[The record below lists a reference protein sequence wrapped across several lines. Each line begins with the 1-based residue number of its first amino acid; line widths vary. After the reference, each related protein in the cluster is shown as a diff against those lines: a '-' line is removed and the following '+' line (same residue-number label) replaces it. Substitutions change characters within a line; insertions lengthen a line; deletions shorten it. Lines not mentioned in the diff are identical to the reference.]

1 MKLHLPF
8 RLRAS
13 LLAAIAMLG
22 GIVPTLSTGSLAVG
36 VCAYTLSVS
45 TAQGKS
51 LTLGESVTISAWEV
65 GAELPAS
72 EADRIFANGDTVT
85 VDDGAMVTAVLTGA
99 VETKLAVLAGSSLTL
114 SSNGGSFAAD
124 STIRVNGWLTLNDA
138 TVLGD
143 ATFTK
148 ASTEGWVV
156 VNWGLGVNQSLA
168 TALEKYVGNLEIRQ
182 SAYTLTAAESGAGS
196 GSTATNKYDTV
207 YLHGGNTVADKTL
220 LTMAAGV
227 YHEHFQF
234 GGEVEVNVA
243 TDIAW
248 MQGGLSGSG
257 HLVKSGA
264 GTLAL
269 AYLDALHNGTL
280 TIQEGTLAW
289 GNPANTGSEQWQVNL
304 VGFKTI
310 EIENGAT
317 MSVGHWGVN
326 MSDQTDVYSTGGT
339 IRCFDTRRVP
349 GNIPADP
356 VEQSITETYLR
367 SLHVNG
373 TAPTSLGSTN
383 DWKYALRFGVL
394 TSDDAAPDGSRAQL
408 ALSAPRED
416 GYVLFDTIRN
426 YHGFIGGMVA
436 TDTKQLLI
444 HEVDQAAGYVLNMSG
459 TDAGTD
465 TLVRAY
471 DASKKGEGTLN
482 IRGELQVRNTLEM
495 QAGMLSV
502 SGALSAANKTLLS
515 GGQTNAATLTT
526 KSLSVSG
533 ETTQLAIT
541 GASDVTHE
549 TRVAAGTVQLDSL
562 QSGSLTM
569 AGGSLTVTNTLR
581 VIDSIMVENAGAA
594 LTVEGQADVLGDVTL
609 QAGSATLSDAVNIN
623 GTLSTV
629 GGTLS
634 CTGADKVVSVAGLRI
649 GAGALTVA
657 GTLRVNNMLTM
668 NYANTAMLNIGTLAL
683 ADNIVLSYNNGSALL
698 DLSAVDT
705 RGISRIN
712 LDLSEVDFDKL
723 RNGLNTG
730 IEYALVNQIHIAAL
744 SSNQY
749 VLSNDNGLV
758 KLTVK
763 EDVTGLNKVWDAN
776 WGADT
781 VARSVGM
788 LETRPLGNNTPLG
801 LYDNDLYDK
810 NGVIS
815 AKLAASASSVD
826 AVRECNVFGG
836 GYHARRADADGLDLE
851 REVWLELAE
860 GAFNMVGGGNYA
872 TPYREYATT
881 GHFWLTGDTH
891 LMLDADASVSS
902 IAGGNVFARNNSEH
916 LGSSYL
922 SISSSQ
928 VGDSVV
934 GGSVFAGD
942 NNTYVTQK
950 GDTHLFLYQA
960 LSMDASKTEE
970 NRTVVH
976 DWVSGDVIGG
986 TGYVLGS
993 NVIAAGHLNFID
1005 GTSTVNGNTSLVFEG
1020 FNAGVTNKVVA
1031 GGNYSYQITHTDSL
1045 ATDDAAEQGN
1055 SSVIF
1060 RGLQNDSFSYI
1071 LSAGHGAVGSP
1082 NAVTQQQAG
1091 DTLVQ
1096 AENSS
1101 ALTFNG
1107 VVGGH
1112 QNVLTNRDH
1121 GAQNQLQ
1128 EGSAVVDLRTNVV
1141 LNPAQADT
1149 RFWEDPLSASLVGGH
1164 FYVDYQDDPP
1174 PAYQL
1179 TQDRKGSTE
1188 IRVGCAEA
1196 ASQAGATIVG
1206 GHYVFSRENDID
1218 IIQKQE
1224 DSILVDVTNLAATTE
1239 SYGVV
1244 GGHVLVGIKHT
1255 LSQTIDG
1262 SVTVNLTDVS
1272 VQSGG
1277 GYSVIGGC
1285 AGVGGESTST
1295 IKGDVNLNILR
1306 GSYANTIVGGTY
1318 NSGTAYIHDINIRVD
1333 SATLGGTFVGA
1344 YDSCSGS
1351 VNDVNILMTGNTVST
1366 GTIYGG
1372 SINAGGGRRL
1382 RQNNIT
1388 LTLEA
1393 GSYSGD
1399 IYLAGMGNRTTDVGA
1414 GVTTNSTTLEIHQAA
1429 HISSGIISGGYSE
1442 WGTNIVSGNRTV
1454 RFVEAGRY
1462 DLSGSTFYD
1471 FNYFDVVNAGGE
1483 VLLQSSLQL
1492 AEAAT
1497 VNKVGEGTLSIV
1509 KGAVNSIRELDVK
1522 EGTLVLAADTRRDN
1536 NIENTFV
1543 RDGAILDLSASNIGL
1558 NGKLMLNAGSQL
1570 TISPANTSGSARA
1583 AATQS
1588 ATVTGLVWG
1597 NDNDSRVNLNIGEAN
1612 AIADADGFYEVDLV
1626 TGLTRESIQ
1635 GIAFDTYTGWQDD
1648 REVTYSW
1655 AADAEPFITLT
1666 DGNSVE
1672 GGILYLR
1679 ATGTLDANRSPLY
1692 TLVLRASTQPARY
1705 WTAVSGSEWN
1715 TTDMNWHLRD
1725 GYPPAEANA
1734 VFENGKPVFFTK
1746 DGTATNAAVVKVG
1759 QDVTAYN
1766 MTIVGDGQGAGNYL
1780 YQLQNHTVTVS
1791 HRLNAWT
1798 GATGRFERGQ
1808 VTVAEE
1814 VSLSGGSTLTFAQDA
1829 SLTLGENVRLTLE
1842 NGSTLEVNNDLTVK
1856 ALVADDASTTKV
1868 LGKKLT
1874 LRSGSSS
1881 AGQVQAAALELGGST
1896 SFKSLSV
1903 TGAVTGNSGYTLTV
1917 NGDSSMGSL
1926 DGGSLTVNSGVT
1938 TMGSGARLTALSGAG
1953 TVAMSGKA
1961 LTLDKASSIGAL
1973 TAGPVTVGETLSV
1986 SGTLT
1991 TDSITL
1997 KDLSVVPQNK
2007 PVLKAGTILS
2017 AGSGQNPVS
2026 VYIADEVISAGSY
2039 HVGVSYLVVQSGQ
2052 PGSTLSL
2059 NGHGSTFDTQDG
2071 HYRYRL
2077 ESTADGNVYLEKS
2090 LWNHHYFSDLA
2101 ETENGLAGGKL
2112 LDEVLS
2118 QGALPGQEQADS
2130 SDLVRLIDRLD
2141 TMANDGKSIDKTM
2154 AAAAGSS
2161 IATVGLAFAEDM
2173 QRQLK
2178 SIRNRTTV
2186 MGVDGGVVNE
2196 GMPYYNAWINAEGS
2210 SHQFNSDG
2218 TYTGYSLNS
2227 FGGTVGFDVDVN
2239 PSLTCG
2245 LALTA
2250 LTGDFTSDDVDKLD
2264 GNLDTQ
2270 YLTAFAR
2277 YVRRAWTHTLVFS
2290 VGRADVSADRTVT
2303 CEDLSYKTKYDSDG
2317 MAFGFL
2323 YELGR
2328 VFALNESHTACI
2340 QPLVNVMWTHSSI
2353 SGAEETG
2360 SDAGLKVD
2368 DMTMDTLTFGAGAR
2382 VQALVGEDIYN
2393 RSSILEARAL
2403 LKLDVGD
2410 RQGEADVA
2418 FAALNTQT
2426 QKVKSAEAGPVG
2438 LEIGAGITIPVG
2450 PDSAS
2455 VFADASLELRS
2466 GYVNGAGTVG
2476 IRVNF

>member
-45 TAQGKS
+45 TAQAKS

-72 EADRIFANGDTVT
+72 EADRIFADGDEVT
-85 VDDGAMVTAVLTGA
+85 VDDGAIVTAVLTGA
-99 VETKLAVLAGSSLTL
+99 VKTELAVLAGSSLTL

-124 STIRVNGWLTLNDA
+124 STIRVNGWLTLNDD
-138 TVLGD
+138 TVLGT
-143 ATFTK
+143 ATFTA

-196 GSTATNKYDTV
+196 GNTATNKYDTV

-220 LTMAAGV
+220 LTMDAGV

-243 TDIAW
+243 TGIAW

-289 GNPANTGSEQWQVNL
+289 GKPANTGSEQWQVNL

-339 IRCFDTRRVP
+339 IRCFDTPRGP

-394 TSDDAAPDGSRAQL
+394 TSDDAAPDGSMAQL

-426 YHGFIGGMVA
+426 YHGLIGGMVA

-444 HEVDQAAGYVLNMSG
+444 HEVDQAAGYVLNISG

-495 QAGMLSV
+495 QAGTLSV

-515 GGQTNAATLTT
+515 GGQTSAATLTT

-533 ETTQLAIT
+533 ETTQLTIT

-549 TRVAAGTVQLDSL
+549 TRVAAGTVQLASL

-581 VIDSIMVENAGAA
+581 GIDSILVDDAGAA
-594 LTVEGQADVLGDVTL
+594 LTVGGQADVLGDVTL

-634 CTGADKVVSVAGLRI
+634 CTGADKLVSVAGLRI
-649 GAGALTVA
+649 GEGALTVA

-668 NYANTAMLNIGTLAL
+668 NYADTAALNIGTLAL
-683 ADNIVLSYNNGSALL
+683 ADNIVLSYNNGSELL
-698 DLSAVDT
+698 DLSAVNT
-705 RGISRIN
+705 SSIRRIN
-712 LDLSEVDFDKL
+712 LDLSEVDFDTL

-730 IEYALVNQIHIAAL
+730 IKYNLVDAIHIAAL
-744 SSNQY
+744 NSNQY
-749 VLSNDNGLV
+749 ELSNDNGLV

-763 EDVTGLNKVWDAN
+763 EGVTGLNKVWDAN

-788 LETRPLGNNTPLG
+788 LKTRSLGNNAPLG
-801 LYDNDLYDK
+801 LYNNSLYDK
-810 NGVIS
+810 NGVIA
-815 AKLAASASSVD
+815 AKLEASASSVD
-826 AVRECNVFGG
+826 TVRECNVFGG
-836 GYHARRADADGLDLE
+836 AYHAQRADADGVELE

-860 GAFNMVGGGNYA
+860 GAFNMVGGGNYT
-872 TPYREYATT
+872 TPYSAQSTT
-881 GHFWLTGDTH
+881 GHFWLIGDTH
-891 LMLDADASVSS
+891 LMLDAAASVSS
-902 IAGGNVFARNNSEH
+902 IAGGNVFARNDSMH

-922 SISSSQ
+922 SIFSSQ
-928 VGDSVV
+928 VEDSVV
-934 GGSVFAGD
+934 GGSVFAGE
-942 NNTYVTQK
+942 NNNSVTQK
-950 GDTHLFLYQA
+950 GDTHLFLYRA
-960 LSMDASKTEE
+960 LSMDASKPEAKRTE
-970 NRTVVH
+970 VH
-976 DWVSGDVIGG
+976 DWVSGDAIDG
-986 TGYVLGS
+986 TRYVLGS
-993 NVIAAGHLNFID
+993 NVIAAGHLNFIG

-1020 FNAGVTNKVVA
+1020 FSGGVTNKVVA

-1060 RGLQNDSFSYI
+1060 RRLQDDTFSYI

-1096 AENSS
+1096 AENSN

-1112 QNVLTNRDH
+1112 QNVLTNKDG

-1141 LNPAQADT
+1141 LKPAQADT
-1149 RFWEDPLSASLVGGH
+1149 RFWKDPLSASLVGGH
-1164 FYVDYQDDPP
+1164 FYVDYEDNPP
-1174 PAYQL
+1174 VYQL

-1196 ASQAGATIVG
+1196 PSQAGATIVG
-1206 GHYVFSRENDID
+1206 GHYVFSREDGIE
-1218 IIQKQE
+1218 ITQTQE
-1224 DSILVDVTNLAATTE
+1224 DSILVDVTHLVSTTE

-1244 GGHVLVGIKHT
+1244 GGHVLVGIKRSLH
-1255 LSQTIDG
+1255 QTIDG

-1277 GYSVIGGC
+1277 DEGGYAVIGGC
-1285 AGVGGESTST
+1285 AGVRGNATNPTTST

-1306 GSYANTIVGGTY
+1306 GSYADTIVGGTY
-1318 NSGTAYIHDINIRVD
+1318 KSDIAYIHDINIRVD
-1333 SATLGGTFVGA
+1333 SATLGGMFVGA
-1344 YDSCSGS
+1344 YDTCSGS

-1372 SINAGGGRRL
+1372 SINATGKV

-1399 IYLAGMGNRTTDVGA
+1399 IYLAGMGNGATDPGA

-1429 HISSGIISGGYSE
+1429 YISSSKISGGYS
-1442 WGTNIVSGNRTV
+1442 GGGANIVSGNRTV

-1462 DLSGSTFYD
+1462 DLSRSTFYD
-1471 FNYFDVVNAGGE
+1471 FNYFDVANAASE
-1483 VLLQSSLQL
+1483 VLLRSSLQL
-1492 AEAAT
+1492 AEAST
-1497 VNKVGEGTLSIV
+1497 VNKVGAGTLSIV
-1509 KGAVNSIRELDVK
+1509 RGPVNSIRELDVK
-1522 EGTLVLAADTRRDN
+1522 EGTLVLAADTRRVN

-1558 NGKLMLNAGSQL
+1558 NGKLILNAGSQL
-1570 TISPANTSGSARA
+1570 TISPANTSGSVRA

-1597 NDNDSRVNLNIGEAN
+1597 NDDDRRVNLNIGAAS
-1612 AIADADGFYEVDLV
+1612 AIADEDGVYEVDLV

-1635 GIAFDTYTGWQDD
+1635 GIAFDTYTDWQDG

-1679 ATGTLDANRSPLY
+1679 PTGTEDEYRSPLY

-1715 TTDMNWHLRD
+1715 TTDVNWHLRD
-1725 GYPPAEANA
+1725 DYPPAAANA

-1766 MTIVGDGQGAGNYL
+1766 MTIVGDGQGAGNYV

-1798 GATGRFERGQ
+1798 GATGRFESGQ

-1814 VSLSGGSTLTFAQDA
+1814 VSLSDGSTLTFAPGA
-1829 SLTLGENVRLTLE
+1829 SLTLGENGRLTLK

-1868 LGKKLT
+1868 QGSKLT
-1874 LRSGSSS
+1874 LGSGSSS

-1896 SFKSLSV
+1896 SFKSLNV
-1903 TGAVTGNSGYTLTV
+1903 TGAVTGNSGYTLTL

-1926 DGGSLTVNSGVT
+1926 DGGSLTVKSGTT
-1938 TMGSGARLTALSGAG
+1938 TMGSGAQLTALSGAG
-1953 TVAMSGKA
+1953 SVAMSGKA
-1961 LTLDKASSIGAL
+1961 LTLAKASSIGAL
-1973 TAGPVTVGETLSV
+1973 TAGSVTVGETLSV

-1991 TDSITL
+1991 ADSITL
-1997 KDLSVVPQNK
+1997 QDFSTVRQGA
-2007 PVLKAGTILS
+2007 VLKAGTILS
-2017 AGSGQNPVS
+2017 EGSGLNSVS
-2026 VYIADEVISAGSY
+2026 VNIADDVISAGSY
-2039 HVGVSYLVVQSGQ
+2039 HVGVRYLVVQSGQ

-2059 NGHGSTFDTQDG
+2059 NGQGNVLNTQDD
-2071 HYRYRL
+2071 HYKYRL
-2077 ESTADGNVYLEKS
+2077 ESTTDGNVWRRKLFSVKS
-2090 LWNHHYFSDLA
+2090 LSL
-2101 ETENGLAGGKL
+2101 
-2112 LDEVLS
+2112 V
-2118 QGALPGQEQADS
+2118 QS
-2130 SDLVRLIDRLD
+2130 S
-2141 TMANDGKSIDKTM
+2141 
-2154 AAAAGSS
+2154 
-2161 IATVGLAFAEDM
+2161 FA
-2173 QRQLK
+2173 
-2178 SIRNRTTV
+2178 V
-2186 MGVDGGVVNE
+2186 
-2196 GMPYYNAWINAEGS
+2196 
-2210 SHQFNSDG
+2210 
-2218 TYTGYSLNS
+2218 
-2227 FGGTVGFDVDVN
+2227 
-2239 PSLTCG
+2239 
-2245 LALTA
+2245 
-2250 LTGDFTSDDVDKLD
+2250 
-2264 GNLDTQ
+2264 
-2270 YLTAFAR
+2270 
-2277 YVRRAWTHTLVFS
+2277 
-2290 VGRADVSADRTVT
+2290 
-2303 CEDLSYKTKYDSDG
+2303 
-2317 MAFGFL
+2317 
-2323 YELGR
+2323 
-2328 VFALNESHTACI
+2328 
-2340 QPLVNVMWTHSSI
+2340 
-2353 SGAEETG
+2353 
-2360 SDAGLKVD
+2360 
-2368 DMTMDTLTFGAGAR
+2368 
-2382 VQALVGEDIYN
+2382 
-2393 RSSILEARAL
+2393 
-2403 LKLDVGD
+2403 
-2410 RQGEADVA
+2410 
-2418 FAALNTQT
+2418 
-2426 QKVKSAEAGPVG
+2426 
-2438 LEIGAGITIPVG
+2438 
-2450 PDSAS
+2450 
-2455 VFADASLELRS
+2455 
-2466 GYVNGAGTVG
+2466 
-2476 IRVNF
+2476 

>member
-72 EADRIFANGDTVT
+72 EADRIFADGDEVT
-85 VDDGAMVTAVLTGA
+85 VDDGAIVTAVLTGA
-99 VETKLAVLAGSSLTL
+99 VKTELAVLAGSSLTL

-124 STIRVNGWLTLNDA
+124 STIRVNGWLTLNDD
-138 TVLGD
+138 TVLGN
-143 ATFTK
+143 ATFTA

-196 GSTATNKYDTV
+196 GNTATNKYDTV

-310 EIENGAT
+310 EIQNGAT

-394 TSDDAAPDGSRAQL
+394 TSDDAAPDGSMAQL

-416 GYVLFDTIRN
+416 GYVLFDTIKD
-426 YHGFIGGMVA
+426 YHGLIGGMVA

-495 QAGMLSV
+495 QGGTLSV

-515 GGQTNAATLTT
+515 GGQTSAATLTT

-533 ETTQLAIT
+533 ETTQLTIT
-541 GASDVTHE
+541 GASDVAHE
-549 TRVAAGTVQLDSL
+549 TRVTAGTVQLDSL

-581 VIDSIMVENAGAA
+581 VIDSILVENAGAA
-594 LTVEGQADVLGDVTL
+594 LTVGGQADVLGDVTL

-634 CTGADKVVSVAGLRI
+634 CTGANKLVSVAGLRI
-649 GAGALTVA
+649 GEGALTVA

-668 NYANTAMLNIGTLAL
+668 NYADTAALNIGTLAL
-683 ADNIVLSYNNGSALL
+683 ADNIVLSYNNGSELL
-698 DLSAVDT
+698 DLSAVNT
-705 RGISRIN
+705 SSIRRIN

-730 IEYALVNQIHIAAL
+730 IKYTLVNEIHIAAL
-744 SSNQY
+744 NSNQY
-749 VLSNDNGLV
+749 DLSNDSGLV

-763 EDVTGLNKVWDAN
+763 EGVTGLNKVWDAN

-788 LETRPLGNNTPLG
+788 LEKRSLGNDTPLG
-801 LYDNDLYDK
+801 LYGNGLYDK
-810 NGVIS
+810 NDVIS

-836 GYHARRADADGLDLE
+836 GYHARRADAVGLDLE

-860 GAFNMVGGGNYA
+860 GAFNMVGGGNYT
-872 TPYREYATT
+872 TPYSDPTTT
-881 GHFWLTGDTH
+881 GHCWLTGDTH
-891 LMLDADASVSS
+891 LMLDAAASVSS
-902 IAGGNVFARNNSEH
+902 IAGGNVFARNDSKH

-922 SISSSQ
+922 SIFSSQ

-934 GGSVFAGD
+934 GGSVFAG
-942 NNTYVTQK
+942 NNNNDVTQK

-960 LSMDASKTEE
+960 LSMDASKTAE
-970 NRTVVH
+970 NRTEVH

-993 NVIAAGHLNFID
+993 NVIAAGHLNFIG

-1020 FNAGVTNKVVA
+1020 FSAGVTNKVVA
-1031 GGNYSYQITHTDSL
+1031 GGNYSYQIAHTDSL

-1060 RGLQNDSFSYI
+1060 RGLQDDTFRYI

-1112 QNVLTNRDH
+1112 QNVLPNGGG

-1149 RFWEDPLSASLVGGH
+1149 RFWEKPLSASLVGGH
-1164 FYVDYQDDPP
+1164 VYVDYANNNND

-1196 ASQAGATIVG
+1196 PSQANATIVG
-1206 GHYVFSRENDID
+1206 GHYVFSQENGIV
-1218 IIQKQE
+1218 ITQTQE
-1224 DSILVDVTNLAATTE
+1224 DSILVDVTHLASTTE

-1244 GGHVLVGIKHT
+1244 GGHVLVGSKNS
-1255 LSQTIDG
+1255 LYQTIDG
-1262 SVTVNLTDVS
+1262 SVTVNLTNVS
-1272 VQSGG
+1272 VQSEV

-1285 AGVGGESTST
+1285 AGVGGEST

-1306 GSYANTIVGGTY
+1306 GSYENTIVGGTY

-1344 YDSCSGS
+1344 YDKCSGS

-1372 SINAGGGRRL
+1372 SINAVGRV

-1399 IYLAGMGNRTTDVGA
+1399 IYLAGMGNGSTDLSA
-1414 GVTTNSTTLEIHQAA
+1414 GVTTNSTTLEIHRDA
-1429 HISSGIISGGYSE
+1429 HISSRIISGGYS
-1442 WGTNIVSGNRTV
+1442 GGGVNIVSGNRTV
-1454 RFVEAGRY
+1454 RFVEGGRY
-1462 DLSGSTFYD
+1462 DLSGSTFFD
-1471 FNYFDVVNAGGE
+1471 FNYFDVANAGGE

-1509 KGAVNSIRELDVK
+1509 KGAINSIRELDVK

-1543 RDGAILDLSASNIGL
+1543 REGAILDLSASNIGL
-1558 NGKLMLNAGSQL
+1558 NGKLILNAGSQL

-1588 ATVTGLVWG
+1588 VTVTGLVWG
-1597 NDNDSRVNLNIGEAN
+1597 NDDDSRVKLNIGEAS

-1635 GIAFDTYTGWQDD
+1635 GIAFDNTYTEWQDD
-1648 REVTYSW
+1648 QEVTYSW
-1655 AADAEPFITLT
+1655 AVDAEPFITLT

-1679 ATGTLDANRSPLY
+1679 PTGTLDANRSPLY
-1692 TLVLRASTQPARY
+1692 TLVLRASTLPARY
-1705 WTAVSGSEWN
+1705 WTADSGSEWN
-1715 TTDMNWHLRD
+1715 TTDTNWHLRD
-1725 GYPPAEANA
+1725 GNLPADADA
-1734 VFENGKPVFFTK
+1734 LFEDGKPVFFTK
-1746 DGTATNAAVVKVG
+1746 DGTATDAAVVKVG
-1759 QDVTAYN
+1759 EDVKAYN
-1766 MTIVGDGQGAGNYL
+1766 MTIMGDGQGAGNYR
-1780 YQLQNHTVTVS
+1780 YQLQDHTVKVS
-1791 HRLNAWT
+1791 HRLNALT
-1798 GATGRFERGQ
+1798 GATGLFESGQ
-1808 VTVAEE
+1808 VIVEEE
-1814 VSLSGGSTLTFAQDA
+1814 VSLSGGSTLTFDSGAI
-1829 SLTLGENVRLTLE
+1829 LTLGENVRLTLE

-1903 TGAVTGNSGYTLTV
+1903 TGAVTGNSGYTLTL

-1926 DGGSLTVNSGVT
+1926 DGGSLTVNSGTT

-1953 TVAMSGKA
+1953 TVAMSGNE

-1973 TAGPVTVGETLSV
+1973 TAGSVTVGETLSV

-1991 TDSITL
+1991 TDIITL
-1997 KDLSVVPQNK
+1997 KDLSVVPQNN

-2026 VYIADEVISAGSY
+2026 VNIADEVISAGSY
-2039 HVGVSYLVVQSGQ
+2039 HVGVRYLVVQSGQ
-2052 PGSTLSL
+2052 PGSTLDL
-2059 NGHGSTFDTQDG
+2059 NGQGNVFNTQDD

-2077 ESTADGNVYLEKS
+2077 ESTTDGNVYLEKA
-2090 LWNHHYFSDLA
+2090 LWNNDYFSDLA
-2101 ETENGLAGGKL
+2101 ETEHGLAGGKL

-2130 SDLVRLIDRLD
+2130 SDLVRLIDRLE
-2141 TMANDGKSIDKTM
+2141 ALARDGKSIDKTM

-2210 SHQFNSDG
+2210 THQFGNDG
-2218 TYTGYSLNS
+2218 NKAGYSLNS

-2250 LTGDFTSDDVDKLD
+2250 LTGDFTSDDVDKLEGD
-2264 GNLDTQ
+2264 LDTQ

-2368 DMTMDTLTFGAGAR
+2368 DMTLDTLTFGAGAR

-2403 LKLDVGD
+2403 LKLDAGD

-2418 FAALNTQT
+2418 FAALNAQT

-2450 PDSAS
+2450 SDSAS

>member
-1 MKLHLPF
+1 
-8 RLRAS
+8 
-13 LLAAIAMLG
+13 MLG

-45 TAQGKS
+45 TAQAKS

-72 EADRIFANGDTVT
+72 EADRIFADGDEVT

-99 VETKLAVLAGSSLTL
+99 VKTELAVLAGSSLTL

-138 TVLGD
+138 TVLGN
-143 ATFTK
+143 ATFT
-148 ASTEGWVV
+148 AGSTEGWVV

-168 TALEKYVGNLEIRQ
+168 TALEKYVGNLEIRK

-207 YLHGGNTVADKTL
+207 YLHGGNTVAEKTR
-220 LTMAAGV
+220 LTMADGN

-243 TDIAW
+243 TGNAW

-257 HLVKSGA
+257 HLVKTGA

-269 AYLDALHNGTL
+269 AYLDAVHNGTL

-289 GNPANTGSEQWQVNL
+289 GNPAGSGSEQWQVNL

-310 EIENGAT
+310 EIQNGAT

-349 GNIPADP
+349 GTSPADP

-373 TAPTSLGSTN
+373 TAPTSLGSTA

-394 TSDDAAPDGSRAQL
+394 TSDDAAPGGSTAQL

-416 GYVLFDTIRN
+416 GYVLFDTIRD
-426 YHGFIGGMVA
+426 YHGLIGGMVA
-436 TDTKQLLI
+436 TETKQLLI

-482 IRGELQVRNTLEM
+482 IRGALQVRNTLEM
-495 QAGMLSV
+495 QGGTLSV

-515 GGQTNAATLTT
+515 GGQTSAATLTT

-533 ETTQLAIT
+533 ETTQLTIN

-549 TRVAAGTVQLDSL
+549 TRVAAGTVQLSSL

-569 AGGSLTVTNTLR
+569 AGGRLTVTNNLR
-581 VIDSIMVENAGAA
+581 VIDSILVENAGAA
-594 LTVEGQADVLGDVTL
+594 LTVGGQADVLGDVTL

-634 CTGADKVVSVAGLRI
+634 CTGAGKLVSVAGLRI
-649 GAGALTVA
+649 GEGALTVA

-668 NYANTAMLNIGTLAL
+668 NYADTAALNIGTLAL
-683 ADNIVLSYNNGSALL
+683 ADNIVLSYNNGSELL
-698 DLSAVDT
+698 DLSAVNT
-705 RGISRIN
+705 SSIRRIN
-712 LDLSEVDFDKL
+712 LDLSEVDFDTL

-730 IEYALVNQIHIAAL
+730 IKYNLVDAIHIAAL
-744 SSNQY
+744 NSNQY
-749 VLSNDNGLV
+749 ELSNDSGLV

-763 EDVTGLNKVWDAN
+763 EGVTGLNKVWDAN

-788 LETRPLGNNTPLG
+788 LETRSLGNNAPLG
-801 LYDNDLYDK
+801 LYKNNLYDK
-810 NGVIS
+810 NGVIA
-815 AKLAASASSVD
+815 AKLASSASSVD

-836 GYHARRADADGLDLE
+836 AYHAQGADADGVDLE

-872 TPYREYATT
+872 TPYSDQAVS
-881 GHFWLTGDTH
+881 GHFWLSGDTH
-891 LMLDADASVSS
+891 LMLDAAASVSS
-902 IAGGNVFARNNSEH
+902 IAGGNVFARNGSKH

-922 SISSSQ
+922 SIFSSQ

-934 GGSVFAGD
+934 GGSVFAGA
-942 NNTYVTQK
+942 NNNDVTQK
-950 GDTHLFLYQA
+950 GDTHLFIYRA
-960 LSMDASKTEE
+960 LSMDASQTEAHQ
-970 NRTVVH
+970 TVVH
-976 DWVSGDVIGG
+976 DWVSGDAVDG
-986 TGYVLGS
+986 TGYRLGS
-993 NVIAAGHLNFID
+993 NVIAAGHLNFIG

-1020 FNAGVTNKVVA
+1020 FSDGVTNKVVA

-1224 DSILVDVTNLAATTE
+1224 DSILVDVNHLTSTTE

-1244 GGHVLVGIKHT
+1244 GGHVFVGIKHT

-1277 GYSVIGGC
+1277 GEGGYSVIGGC
-1285 AGVGGESTST
+1285 AGVRGNSTTST

-1318 NSGTAYIHDINIRVD
+1318 NSDTAYIHDINIRVD

-1344 YDSCSGS
+1344 YDRCSGS

-1372 SINAGGGRRL
+1372 SINAVGSV

-1399 IYLAGMGNRTTDVGA
+1399 IYLAGMGNRSTNQGA

-1429 HISSGIISGGYSE
+1429 YISSSIISGGYSL
-1442 WGTNIVSGNRTV
+1442 GGVNIVSGNRTV

-1462 DLSGSTFYD
+1462 DLSGSTFFD
-1471 FNYFDVVNAGGE
+1471 FNYFDVANAGGE
-1483 VLLQSSLQL
+1483 VLLRSSLQL
-1492 AEAAT
+1492 AEAST

-1509 KGAVNSIRELDVK
+1509 RGAVNSIRALDVK

-1558 NGKLMLNAGSQL
+1558 NGKLILNAGSQL

-1597 NDNDSRVNLNIGEAN
+1597 NDDDSRVKLNIGDAS

-1635 GIAFDTYTGWQDD
+1635 GIAFDTYTEWQDD

-1679 ATGTLDANRSPLY
+1679 ATGTQDENRSPLY

-1715 TTDMNWHLRD
+1715 TTDTNWHLRD

-1746 DGTATNAAVVKVG
+1746 DGTATNAAVVNVG

-1808 VTVAEE
+1808 MTVAEE
-1814 VSLSGGSTLTFAQDA
+1814 VSLSDGSTLTFAPGA
-1829 SLTLGENVRLTLE
+1829 SLTLGENVRLTLK

-1856 ALVADDASTTKV
+1856 ALVADDASTTRV
-1868 LGKKLT
+1868 QGSKLT
-1874 LRSGSSS
+1874 LGSGSSS
-1881 AGQVQAAALELGGST
+1881 AGQVQAAALKLGGST

-1903 TGAVTGNSGYTLTV
+1903 TGAVTGNSGYTLTL

-1926 DGGSLTVNSGVT
+1926 DGGSLTVKSGT
-1938 TMGSGARLTALSGAG
+1938 TTIGSGARLTALSGAG

-1961 LTLDKASSIGAL
+1961 LTLAKASSIGAL
-1973 TAGPVTVGETLSV
+1973 TAGSVTVGETLSV
-1986 SGTLT
+1986 SGTLAA
-1991 TDSITL
+1991 DSITL
-1997 KDLSVVPQNK
+1997 KDLSTVRQGA
-2007 PVLKAGTILS
+2007 VLKAGTILS
-2017 AGSGQNPVS
+2017 EGSGQNPVS
-2026 VYIADEVISAGSY
+2026 VNIADEVISAGSY
-2039 HVGVSYLVVQSGQ
+2039 HVGVRYQVVQSGQ

-2059 NGHGSTFDTQDG
+2059 NGQGNVLNTQDD
-2071 HYRYRL
+2071 HYKYRL
-2077 ESTADGNVYLEKS
+2077 ESTTDGNVYLEKA
-2090 LWNHHYFSDLA
+2090 LWNHHYFSALA

-2112 LDEVLS
+2112 IDEALS

-2130 SDLVRLIDRLD
+2130 SDLVLLIDRLD
-2141 TMANDGKSIDKTM
+2141 ALARDGKSIDKTM

-2210 SHQFNSDG
+2210 SHQFGNDG
-2218 TYTGYSLNS
+2218 TKAGYSLNS

-2250 LTGDFTSDDVDKLD
+2250 LTGDFTSDDVDKLEGD
-2264 GNLDTQ
+2264 LDTQ

-2368 DMTMDTLTFGAGAR
+2368 DMTMDTITFGAGAR

-2403 LKLDVGD
+2403 LKLDAGD

-2418 FAALNTQT
+2418 FAALNAQT